1 MHVTSSL
8 AKSDIILFVSV
19 VYKRVNRQSLLSD
32 DIMHNSLKHCKC
44 FTDLQ
49 INAHA
54 NIPTLITH

>member
-32 DIMHNSLKHCKC
+32 YIMHNSLKN
-44 FTDLQ
+44 TVNVLQ
-49 INAHA
+49 IYR
-54 NIPTLITH
+54 